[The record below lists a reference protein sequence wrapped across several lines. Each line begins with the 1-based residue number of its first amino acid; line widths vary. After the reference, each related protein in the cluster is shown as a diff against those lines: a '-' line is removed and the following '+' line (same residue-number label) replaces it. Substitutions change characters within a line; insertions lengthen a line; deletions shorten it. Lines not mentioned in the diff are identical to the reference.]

1 MSVIALDAVFISY
14 ENVTGPYSYELKC
27 NPSDPPNSLQAD
39 CTVEDTTPPNCSGMK
54 AGGVICHG
62 KLKEPGF
69 SMFILVSTDS
79 GSSRGRE
86 M

>member
-1 MSVIALDAVFISY
+1 MSVIALDAVSISY
-14 ENVTGPYSYELKC
+14 ENVTGPYSYELDYC
-27 NPSDPPNSLQAD
+27 SFSDPPKSLQTD
-39 CTVEDTTPPNCSGMK
+39 CTVGDTTPHCSGMK

-62 KLKEPGF
+62 KLKQPGF